1 MNKSFTARLN
11 RESFDTIK
19 DVFHAF
25 VCMLTDE
32 QLQKWHDNS
41 VVTIRALNTSVDVV
55 TEQVQQFIREETL
68 KRDLIEDVSIRRSV
82 QTQSPQ
88 LLR

>member
-1 MNKSFTARLN
+1 MNKSFNNRLDN
-11 RESFDTIK
+11 TPYKTIR

-68 KRDLIEDVSIRRSV
+68 KRDLIEDVSVRRSIK
-82 QTQSPQ
+82 
-88 LLR
+88 LRAPNY

>member
-41 VVTIRALNTSVDVV
+41 VVTIRALSASVDVE
-55 TEQVQQFIREETL
+55 TEQVQQFIAEETL
-68 KRDLIEDVSIRRSV
+68 KRDLIEDVSIRRN
-82 QTQSPQ
+82 
-88 LLR
+88 LKLRAPNY

>member
-32 QLQKWHDNS
+32 QLQKWH
-41 VVTIRALNTSVDVV
+41 VDVV

-68 KRDLIEDVSIRRSV
+68 KRDLIEDVCIRRSV
-82 QTQSPQ
+82 QLKAPNY
-88 LLR
+88 

>member
-1 MNKSFTARLN
+1 MHTSFTARLN

-68 KRDLIEDVSIRRSV
+68 KRDLIEDVCIRRSV
-82 QTQSPQ
+82 QLKAPNY
-88 LLR
+88 

>member
-1 MNKSFTARLN
+1 MNKRFNARLN
-11 RESFDTIK
+11 RESFDTIR
-19 DVFHAF
+19 DVFNAF

-41 VVTIRALNTSVDVV
+41 VVTIRALSASVDVV

-68 KRDLIEDVSIRRSV
+68 KRDLIEDVCIRRSV
-82 QTQSPQ
+82 QLKAPNY
-88 LLR
+88 